1 MVGQNDPSRGQI
13 QCPHCG
19 EDYQLP
25 RKGDPA
31 RENPCCPHCGETLLD
46 DTHTAV
52 DGTPGVPLDG
62 AISLEPEDV
71 LGGCEIE
78 EQIGHGA
85 MAVVYRARQLSL
97 DRTVALKVLPPAVS
111 STGYL
116 VDRFYEESNSLASLN
131 HPNIVSIID
140 RGNEGNMCYFVM
152 EYISGA
158 CLSELID
165 ESASQEQVL
174 NFVEQICSALHYAHR
189 RNVVHRDVKPKNIMV
204 DEEGV
209 VKVADFGLAGLAP
222 RLQAEQK
229 EKSSVSVMGTPR
241 YMSPEQ
247 REAPEE
253 VDGRSDLYSLGVVI
267 YEMLTGD
274 TPRKDRYRPPSE
286 MSKRVDPRFDPIVG
300 KCLEPDPEDRY
311 QSAHELL
318 EDIEE
323 LERQLDRAP
332 ECPYCGTRNPAQ
344 FKACENCGGNLSD
357 LFEEC
362 PECGHE
368 NRLDLR
374 TCTDCGM
381 DLHKHRDER
390 LAEVED
396 LLLRAARLRDEE
408 EFEEAIEMLERV
420 LAYEGPVFRHS
431 RARATEMLKR
441 VEKLR
446 EKAARRTFQEGQHLF
461 RQQRYKDAISTW
473 ESIPDDVLDV
483 SDAVEYTQ
491 QVMEEQKRMERA
503 NRVFLTLVALL
514 LLSAVLLLIFRN

>member
-1 MVGQNDPSRGQI
+1 MDGQKNSSPAWI

-19 EDYQLP
+19 EEYELP
-25 RKGDPA
+25 PRGAPE
-31 RENPCCPHCGETLLD
+31 RENPRCPHCGETLLND
-46 DTHTAV
+46 ARTAV

-62 AISLEPEDV
+62 AIALEPEDV

-97 DRTVALKVLPPAVS
+97 NRTVALKVLPPAVS
-111 STGYL
+111 STRYL

-152 EYISGA
+152 EYVKGE

-165 ESASQEQVL
+165 VGIGQGQLL
-174 NFVEQICSALHYAHR
+174 NFVTQICSALHYAHR

-222 RLQAEQK
+222 RLRVEK
-229 EKSSVSVMGTPR
+229 EGKTSISVMGTPR

-247 REAPEE
+247 REAPME
-253 VDGRSDLYSLGVVI
+253 VDGRSDLYALGVVI
-267 YEMLTGD
+267 YEMLTA
-274 TPRKDRYRPPSE
+274 TPPRKDNYRPPSAV
-286 MSKRVDPRFDPIVG
+286 SKRVDPRFDPIVE
-300 KCLEPDPEDRY
+300 KCMAADPDDRY
-311 QSAHELL
+311 QSAQELL
-318 EDIEE
+318 GQIEE
-323 LERQLDRAP
+323 LQRQLERAP
-332 ECPYCGTRNPAQ
+332 ECPFCGKQNPAQ
-344 FKACENCGGNLSD
+344 FKKCENCGGSLAD

-362 PECGHE
+362 PQCGHE

-374 TCTDCGM
+374 TCLNCGM
-381 DLHKHRDER
+381 DLHRHRDER

-396 LLLRAARLRDEE
+396 LLLRAGRLRDEE
-408 EFEEAIEMLERV
+408 EFGEAINLLKQV
-420 LAYEGPVFRHS
+420 LDYEGPVFRHS
-431 RARATEMLKR
+431 RARASEMLKR
-441 VEKLR
+441 VKKLR

-461 RQQRYKDAISTW
+461 RQQRYDEAITVW
-473 ESIPDDVLDV
+473 ESIPDDVLDA
-483 SDAVEYTQ
+483 SEAVDYTHR
-491 QVMEEQKRMERA
+491 VIEEKRKMETA

-514 LLSAVLLLIFRN
+514 LLSAVLLLVFRN